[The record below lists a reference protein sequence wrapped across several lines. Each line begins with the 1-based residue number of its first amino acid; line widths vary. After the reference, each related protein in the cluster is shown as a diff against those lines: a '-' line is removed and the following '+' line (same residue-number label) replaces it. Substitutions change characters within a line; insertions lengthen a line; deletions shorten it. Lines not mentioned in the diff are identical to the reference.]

1 MMAGALCALA
11 TLASCS
17 DEETEQATGAPADPL
32 IQRALNAPLMTDP
45 DLASLNEANA
55 ALTVN
60 YEQTLPPVD
69 RSERAIAAAR
79 DASRLLLLERGAIPN
94 LPEPKPTDDLPDL
107 VGAMT
112 ALDVAKRIG
121 FASDCTNDIGTSAIW
136 AADLPQYADI
146 VVRGSV
152 MDAAGSDRAGC
163 QVRIVR
169 YLTPMEIEDVAL
181 FHYANAKRLGFD
193 LALVGDAERAI
204 IGRDDAGARLHV
216 QMRETGDG
224 LVAVDIALRLE
235 KG

>member
-1 MMAGALCALA
+1 MMTGALCALA

-17 DEETEQATGAPADPL
+17 DEETEQAIAAPADPL
-32 IQRALNAPLMTDP
+32 VQRALNAPLMTDP

-94 LPEPKPTDDLPDL
+94 LPQARPAKDLPDL

-112 ALDVAKRIG
+112 ALDVAERVDFTSG
-121 FASDCTNDIGTSAIW
+121 CADDLRTSAIW
-136 AADLPQYADI
+136 AADLPEYADI

-152 MDAAGSDRAGC
+152 MDAAGSDSPRC
-163 QVRIVR
+163 RVRIVR
-169 YLTPMEIEDVAL
+169 YLTPMEIDDVAL
-181 FHYANAKRLGFD
+181 FHYANAKRLG
-193 LALVGDAERAI
+193 LNPGYNGEGERAI
-204 IGRDDAGARLHV
+204 IGRDNAGSRLHV

-224 LVAVDIALRLE
+224 LVAVDIALRLA